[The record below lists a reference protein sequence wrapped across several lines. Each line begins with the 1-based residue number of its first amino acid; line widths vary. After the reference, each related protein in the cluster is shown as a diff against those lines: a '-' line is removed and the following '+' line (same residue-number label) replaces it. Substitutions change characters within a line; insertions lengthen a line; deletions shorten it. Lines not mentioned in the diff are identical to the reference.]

1 MRGNM
6 MIASRKILYTVTVIV
21 TLLLIVCTVASKM
34 NYDAR
39 IPEVEVVKP
48 ESTEINGEMYY
59 SAVVPKSTVF
69 TGAENKTY
77 VYVVRQRKGLFGEE
91 YYVVQAEISIQAEND
106 TNVAI
111 GGRNVNGNDNIV
123 LQPDEMLASADVVK
137 VKA

>member
-1 MRGNM
+1 